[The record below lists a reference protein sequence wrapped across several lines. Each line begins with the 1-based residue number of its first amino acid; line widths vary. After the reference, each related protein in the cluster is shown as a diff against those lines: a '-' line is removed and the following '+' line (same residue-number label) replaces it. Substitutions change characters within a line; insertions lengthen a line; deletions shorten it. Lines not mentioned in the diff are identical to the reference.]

1 MEGTKG
7 NELRQVVALAKAP
20 PSILPILIRL
30 DWIARFGNRPAANQ
44 LVGRAIDFGKMPS
57 IQRRQGFNAS
67 LKPEDNNK
75 SSPLTIYALEADF

>member
-57 IQRRQGFNAS
+57 I
-67 LKPEDNNK
+67 
-75 SSPLTIYALEADF
+75 